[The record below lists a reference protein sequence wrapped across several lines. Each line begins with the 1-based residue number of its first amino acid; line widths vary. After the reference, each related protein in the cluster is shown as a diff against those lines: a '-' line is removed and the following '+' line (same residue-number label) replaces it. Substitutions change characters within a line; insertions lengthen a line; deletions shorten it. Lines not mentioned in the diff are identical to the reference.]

1 MVEFEPSKVI
11 KRLEIIKN
19 YLSLEDKDEI
29 HAEIRKLLPFENYYN
44 LKEIITLINNE
55 KYASALDKII
65 FFLNQFQQVAI
76 WLDPE
81 IGALKMEI
89 KKQQSK
95 LEYFEVEKLEVE
107 KQLFDFHFQITKELG
122 SIILEILKLK
132 KLRKAKNLNSVL
144 VDECKEVEDEY
155 DTYKSKLE
163 ADKLKIIFELN
174 EDEKLELKRVFR
186 KASLMCHPD
195 KVAAENVEL
204 AKKIFIDLKEAYET
218 NNLSRLKQIHQTL
231 IEGNLT
237 FTNFDFYNEKQ
248 KLVEVLAQL
257 KQKIIERGNEI
268 HQLKLSEAY
277 NTLKSVKNWDVYFKN
292 KKIVLQDELDYLK
305 EITLY
310 QSY

>member
-19 YLSLEDKDEI
+19 YLSLEDKEEI
-29 HAEIRKLLPFENYYN
+29 HAEIRKLLPFEDYYN
-44 LKEIITLINNE
+44 LKEIISLIDNE
-55 KYASALDKII
+55 KYASALVKIN
-65 FFLNQFQQVAI
+65 FFLNQFQQVSL

-89 KKQQSK
+89 KKQQVK
-95 LEYFEVEKLEVE
+95 LEYFEVEKLELE
-107 KQLFDFHFQITKELG
+107 KQLFDFHIQITKELG
-122 SIILEILKLK
+122 VIILEILKIK
-132 KLRKAKNLNSVL
+132 KLRKAKKLNHVF
-144 VDECKEVEDEY
+144 DENYKNDDDEY
-155 DTYKSKLE
+155 DTYKSKFE

-174 EDEKLELKRVFR
+174 EDEKVELKRMFR

-195 KVAAENVEL
+195 KVEVDKVEF
-204 AKKIFIDLKEAYET
+204 AKQLFIDLKEAYET
-218 NNLSRLKQIHQTL
+218 NNLNRIKQIHQTL
-231 IEGNLT
+231 VEGNLT

-248 KLVEVLAQL
+248 KLVDILAHL
-257 KQKIIERGNEI
+257 KQKIIDRGNEI

-277 NTLKSVKNWDVYFKN
+277 ITLKSVMNWDVYFKN
-292 KKIVLQDELDYLK
+292 KKILLQDELDYLK